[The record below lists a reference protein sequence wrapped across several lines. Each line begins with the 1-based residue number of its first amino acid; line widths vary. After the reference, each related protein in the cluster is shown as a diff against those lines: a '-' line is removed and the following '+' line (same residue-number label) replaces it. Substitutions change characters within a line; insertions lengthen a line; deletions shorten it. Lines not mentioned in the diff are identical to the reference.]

1 MNKPVRLAK
10 VENDAQPFYNSLEAW
25 LDRHAILLLT
35 IAVII
40 LFVLVMVLIAVVFNM
55 LSGDHIISMTESNG
69 YYYHLGD
76 L

>member
-1 MNKPVRLAK
+1 MSKPVRLHK
-10 VENDAQPFYNSLEAW
+10 VDDAQPFYNSWEAW

-40 LFVLVMVLIAVVFNM
+40 LFVLVMLLIGVVFNM
-55 LSGDHIISMTESNG
+55 ISGDHILSMTESNG

-76 L
+76 I

>member
-1 MNKPVRLAK
+1 MSKPVRLHK
-10 VENDAQPFYNSLEAW
+10 VDDAQPFYNSMEAW

-40 LFVLVMVLIAVVFNM
+40 LFVLVMLLIGVVFNM
-55 LSGDHIISMTESNG
+55 ISGDHILSMTESNG

-76 L
+76 I

>member
-1 MNKPVRLAK
+1 MSKPVRLHK
-10 VENDAQPFYNSLEAW
+10 VDDAQPFYNSLEAW

-40 LFVLVMVLIAVVFNM
+40 LFVLVMVLIGVVFNM
-55 LSGDHIISMTESNG
+55 ISGDHILSMTESNG

-76 L
+76 I

>member
-1 MNKPVRLAK
+1 MSKPVRLHK
-10 VENDAQPFYNSLEAW
+10 VDDAQPFYNSLEAW

-40 LFVLVMVLIAVVFNM
+40 LFVLVMLLIAVVFNM

-76 L
+76 I

>member
-1 MNKPVRLAK
+1 MSKPVRLHK
-10 VENDAQPFYNSLEAW
+10 VDDAQPFYNSLEAW
-25 LDRHAILLLT
+25 LQSHAILLLT

-40 LFVLVMVLIAVVFNM
+40 LFVLVMLLIGVVFNM
-55 LSGDHIISMTESNG
+55 ISGDHILSMTESNG

>member
-1 MNKPVRLAK
+1 MSKPVRLHK
-10 VENDAQPFYNSLEAW
+10 VENDAQPFYNLEAW

-40 LFVLVMVLIAVVFNM
+40 LFVLVMLLIGVVFNM
-55 LSGDHIISMTESNG
+55 ISGDHILSMTESNG

-76 L
+76 I

>member
-1 MNKPVRLAK
+1 MSKPVRLEK
-10 VENDAQPFYNSLEAW
+10 QTESQPFYNSWEAW

-40 LFVLVMVLIAVVFNM
+40 LFVLVLALIGVVFNM
-55 LSGDHIISMTESNG
+55 ISGDHILSMTESNG

-76 L
+76 I

>member
-1 MNKPVRLAK
+1 MNKPVRLHK
-10 VENDAQPFYNSLEAW
+10 VDDAQPFYNSLEAW

-40 LFVLVMVLIAVVFNM
+40 LFVLVMVLIGVVFNM
-55 LSGDHIISMTESNG
+55 ISGDHILSMTESNG

-76 L
+76 I

>member
-1 MNKPVRLAK
+1 MSKPVRLHK
-10 VENDAQPFYNSLEAW
+10 VDDAQPFYNSLEAW

-40 LFVLVMVLIAVVFNM
+40 LFVLVMLLIGVVFNM
-55 LSGDHIISMTESNG
+55 ISGDHIISMTESNG

-76 L
+76 I

>member
-1 MNKPVRLAK
+1 MSKPVRLHK
-10 VENDAQPFYNSLEAW
+10 VDDAQPFYNSLEAW

-40 LFVLVMVLIAVVFNM
+40 LFVLVMLLIGVVFNM
-55 LSGDHIISMTESNG
+55 ISGDHILSMTESNG

>member
-1 MNKPVRLAK
+1 MNKPVRLHK
-10 VENDAQPFYNSLEAW
+10 VDDAQPFYNSLEAW
-25 LDRHAILLLT
+25 LQSHAILLLT

-40 LFVLVMVLIAVVFNM
+40 LFVLVMLLIAVVFNM
-55 LSGDHIISMTESNG
+55 LSGDHILSMTESNG

>member
-1 MNKPVRLAK
+1 MSKPVRLHK
-10 VENDAQPFYNSLEAW
+10 VDDAQPFYNSLEAW

-40 LFVLVMVLIAVVFNM
+40 LFVLVMLLIAVVFNM
-55 LSGDHIISMTESNG
+55 LSGDHILSMTESNG

-76 L
+76 I

>member
-1 MNKPVRLAK
+1 MSKPARLEK
-10 VENDAQPFYNSLEAW
+10 QTESQPFYNSLDAW
-25 LDRHAILLLT
+25 LQSHAILLLT

-40 LFVLVMVLIAVVFNM
+40 LFVLVSLLVGVVFNM
-55 LSGDHIISMTESNG
+55 ISGDHILSMTESNG

>member
-1 MNKPVRLAK
+1 MNDPVRLAK
-10 VENDAQPFYNSLEAW
+10 VENETQPFYNLEAW

-40 LFVLVMVLIAVVFNM
+40 LFVLVMLLIGVVFNM
-55 LSGDHIISMTESNG
+55 ISGDHILSMTESNG

-76 L
+76 I